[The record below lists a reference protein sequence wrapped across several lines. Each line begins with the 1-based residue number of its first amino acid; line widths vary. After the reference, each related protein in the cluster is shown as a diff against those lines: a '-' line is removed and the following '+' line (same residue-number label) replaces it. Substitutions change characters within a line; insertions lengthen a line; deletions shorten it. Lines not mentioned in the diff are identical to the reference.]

1 MTPRDFAAYERRTWE
16 ALASKLDAIVQPLD
30 TPGLSEGEFNQLLR
44 GMIEEVEQLAQ
55 DCDRRAADAA
65 MRESHA
71 RQVERMAELEG
82 EQEAIREA
90 ARLDAIAS
98 GATATDKR
106 AVRLAESLL
115 HSPEMDRAI
124 EAARAAGREA
134 ARIEGAAIGR
144 EAARTVRRALRGGG
158 R

>member
-1 MTPRDFAAYERRTWE
+1 MTPRDFAAFERRTWE
-16 ALASKLDAIVQPLD
+16 ALAQKLDAIVQPLD
-30 TPGLSEGEFNQLLR
+30 TPGLSEGEFNHLLR

-90 ARLDAIAS
+90 AR
-98 GATATDKR
+98 
-106 AVRLAESLL
+106 
-115 HSPEMDRAI
+115 
-124 EAARAAGREA
+124 AAGREA
-134 ARIEGAAIGR
+134 AHIEGAAIGR
-144 EAARTVRRALRGGG
+144 EAARTVRRALRGG